1 MCACVV
7 GKRVRCSLLPAA
19 VIHRDLKAAN
29 VLLSSPDLTQ
39 AVPKVCDFGVASA
52 IRTLPS
58 LL

>member
-1 MCACVV
+1 VGAV

-29 VLLSSPDLTQ
+29 VLLSSPDLTR

-52 IRTLPS
+52 IRTPPS